1 MSIGRPS
8 DAQTKLLREKV
19 RTTSVMGAV
28 RYLKQKEQDR
38 QNRAKLY
45 LVCLTEIHARKHPQ

>member
-1 MSIGRPS
+1 MGIHRPS
-8 DAQTKLLREKV
+8 DAQNKLLREKV
-19 RTTSVMGAV
+19 RTTSVMGTV

-45 LVCLTEIHARKHPQ
+45 LVWLTEIHARKHPQ